1 MEDEENYKALSD
13 KILRE
18 IAKLNR
24 ELEIIQDKC
33 NHLEFKI
40 ELNKFT
46 LVKKCTQCGLILGH
60 PTEQERKNS
69 GYI

>member
-1 MEDEENYKALSD
+1 MEDEENYRAMSD
-13 KILRE
+13 KIIRE
-18 IAKLNR
+18 IAELNK
-24 ELEIIQDKC
+24 ELESIQNKC
-33 NHLEFKI
+33 NHPEFKI

-46 LVKKCTQCGLILGH
+46 LLKKCTHCGLILGH